1 MQKAQEVI
9 NIRLAYRVEVMNDT
23 TPLEKGLPKEE
34 RLRKRKDF
42 DRVFQ
47 DGRAFRGGSLKAYIL
62 SNSLAYTRLGIV
74 TSKKIGTSVVR
85 NRIRR
90 LLRECYRLNKTSLG
104 LGVDLVLIPRKGFP
118 TTLRRVEEDFKK
130 LVGQMKGS
138 R

>member
-1 MQKAQEVI
+1 MS
-9 NIRLAYRVEVMNDT
+9 DT

-42 DRVFQ
+42 DKVFQ
-47 DGRAFRGGSLKAYIL
+47 DGRAFRVGNLKACIL

-74 TSKKIGTSVVR
+74 TSKKLGTSVVR

-104 LGVDLVLIPRKGFP
+104 PGMDLVLIPRKGIP
-118 TTLRRVEEDFKK
+118 TTLKGVEEDFKK
-130 LVGQMKGS
+130 LVGWIKGS